1 MMVRLLAPYLIGA
14 FAVMAVIGGAIY
26 IGVSWERDR
35 RAADDARDYIE
46 GTQDADKATD
56 DVRRDGACNWLRK
69 TFGGEGCGADGQDAP
84 AD

>member
-1 MMVRLLAPYLIGA
+1 MGILYRYAIIAAITASILGA
-14 FAVMAVIGGAIY
+14 CIY

-56 DVRRDGACNWLRK
+56 DVRRIGARGWLCR
-69 TFGGEGCGADGQDAP
+69 TFGGEGCGTTGPDAP